1 MQGVVYWQ
9 PPESAMAKVEKII
22 REPTLSK
29 YGSDDGL
36 PELREA
42 LFEKVTSFYL
52 EYIICFVH
60 TLNQEGHCHSELKVL
75 LLTHYIVTKF

>member
-9 PPESAMAKVEKII
+9 PPESALDKIEKII
-22 REPTLSK
+22 REPTVSK

-42 LFEKVTSFYL
+42 LLEKVTSFYHRIYNIL
-52 EYIICFVH
+52 CPY
-60 TLNQEGHCHSELKVL
+60 TD
-75 LLTHYIVTKF
+75 